1 MIRAEQLPDKAA
13 FHNTLTDQDISEEDY
28 LHAQKV
34 FKTFKCKNMLE
45 YMKLYMKLDVAL
57 LADLFLNFRELMF
70 SKFDLDPCHFISLP
84 SYAFSCMLKLT
95 EISIE
100 PIEDIDIFQFLSQNI
115 RGGFSFVSQRM
126 ECTATNP
133 KKKLLYLDA
142 NNL

>member
-1 MIRAEQLPDKAA
+1 MRAKQLPDKAD
-13 FHNTLTDQDISEEDY
+13 FYNTLTDQDISEEDY

-34 FKTFKCKNMLE
+34 FSTFKCKNMLE

-57 LADLFLNFRELMF
+57 LADLFLNFRALMF
-70 SKFDLDPCHFISLP
+70 DKFDLDPCHFISLP

-126 ECTATNP
+126 ECTTASP
-133 KKKLLYLDA
+133 EKKLLYLDA